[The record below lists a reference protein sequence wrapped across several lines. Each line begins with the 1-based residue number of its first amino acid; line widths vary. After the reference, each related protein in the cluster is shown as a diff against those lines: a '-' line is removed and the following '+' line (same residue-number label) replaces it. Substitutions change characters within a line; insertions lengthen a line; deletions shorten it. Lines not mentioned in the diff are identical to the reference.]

1 MALSS
6 YHTAICF
13 NNQGV
18 THFEQ
23 GNYEQA
29 RSMFRK
35 SLEGIKV
42 ALAER
47 SADASNNVSG
57 ASGPCVGFGW
67 SKNGPLH
74 ADLNLPAPAAPNF
87 IFCRALVI
95 VPPSDDFLPQTD
107 LPKESTAII
116 YNMALAYMLS
126 GFLTNCSSLL
136 EKGRKFLEIALAIR
150 QRSGSEPAKLDGER
164 LLDVAICNNLGWIN
178 QEFCD
183 FETAQR
189 CFHEVSARLGP
200 LHDSGHIDKQD
211 CEGFIANLVLDA
223 HPNMAA
229 AA

>member
-1 MALSS
+1 MATSS
-6 YHTAICF
+6 YQTAICF
-13 NNQGV
+13 NNEGV
-18 THFEQ
+18 AHFEQ

-35 SLEGIKV
+35 SLEVIKIT
-42 ALAER
+42 LAER
-47 SADASNNVSG
+47 TNATDASSSSNI
-57 ASGPCVGFGW
+57 SGPSVGFAW
-67 SKNGPLH
+67 SRNGPLH

-95 VPPSDDFLPQTD
+95 VPPSDDFVPQTD
-107 LPKESTAII
+107 LPQESTAII

-150 QRSGSEPAKLDGER
+150 QRRSESAKLDGER

-183 FETAQR
+183 FETAQQ

-200 LHDSGHIDKQD
+200 LHDSGHLDKQD